1 MAKAPK
7 EQAPAADAPAKDGAK
22 ATQDAADA
30 KAAKKAKKVAT
41 YKKGEKYVIA
51 PGKSTLC
58 KRGSLRPGDPVGADL
73 FKCGEESLKFLVE
86 KGVAIPAED

>member
-1 MAKAPK
+1 MAKAGK
-7 EQAPAADAPAKDGAK
+7 DTAPAADAPAKDGAK
-22 ATQDAADA
+22 ATQVAADA
-30 KAAKKAKKVAT
+30 KEAKKAKKVAA
-41 YKKGEKYVIA
+41 YKNGVKYVIA

-73 FKCGEESLKFLVE
+73 FKRGEESLEFLVE